1 MIHLLEFGLVRA
13 TLILPQFKMRLDD
26 SYSVFS
32 FRYKTWFF
40 FSFRCKTLEG
50 VCLLIQCT
58 WKPAYGTGIDCK
70 PGCHSVNG
78 YCEKPGECRCN
89 EGWRGALCNKCVR
102 FPGCL
107 HGSCNKPWQCVCEEG
122 WVGSLCDIDIHPC
135 AVRPCANNST
145 CIETRDGGYICV
157 CAQGYTGKN
166 CHQKKGPCYT
176 SGSPCQNGGTCVD
189 GNGFAHYTS
198 CMCPPGFTGDFCEIR
213 NNDCNPSPCENGGVC
228 TNIGSEIS
236 CLCPSGYIG
245 PSCSTRVIA
254 CLSDP
259 CENGGTCLEHPG
271 GRFNCICKPEFV
283 GDICSHLKRN
293 MSRFVMN
300 TEVKHKQH
308 HNLHPNVFHKSTH
321 QQEHEVLKITL
332 KETVQHSGIL
342 LNKSQVICFIV
353 LGLLTCLVVL
363 VTTGIVFFSKC
374 EMWLANA
381 KYSHLIRKQRNR
393 FMKSNSGEELSVNI
407 IFPEKIKLTN
417 YSKSYTS
424 I

>member
-58 WKPAYGTGIDCK
+58 WKPAYGTDEACSSNILAVMDFRAA
-70 PGCHSVNG
+70 S
-78 YCEKPGECRCN
+78 
-89 EGWRGALCNKCVR
+89 
-102 FPGCL
+102 
-107 HGSCNKPWQCVCEEG
+107 
-122 WVGSLCDIDIHPC
+122 SLCCFLFLLSTGGTKDIHPC